1 MRTCIVRVFLAS
13 LIQCICQ
20 GDNRGDGIHYF
31 MRQYPY
37 QFLPGFHFFILQCA
51 VDVFQTYQAAG
62 SSLQLDVS
70 DRQGE
75 VESGVPFLQVRY
87 LLVFLNG
94 RADFFGQM
102 GAVAQ

>member
-1 MRTCIVRVFLAS
+1 MLLAS
-13 LIQCICQ
+13 FIQCICQ
-20 GDNRGDGIHYF
+20 GDNWGDGIHDF

-37 QFLPGFHFFILQCA
+37 QLLPGFHFFVLQCA

-62 SSLQLDVS
+62 SSLQLNVC

-75 VESGVPFLQVRY
+75 VESGVSFLQVRY

>member
-1 MRTCIVRVFLAS
+1 
-13 LIQCICQ
+13 
-20 GDNRGDGIHYF
+20 

-37 QFLPGFHFFILQCA
+37 QLLPSFHFFVLQCA
-51 VDVFQTYQAAG
+51 VDVFQANQPAG

-75 VESGVPFLQVRY
+75 VESGVSFLQVSH

-102 GAVAQ
+102 GAVSQ

>member
-1 MRTCIVRVFLAS
+1 MRAFIVRMLLAS

-20 GDNRGDGIHYF
+20 GDNRGDGIHDF

-37 QFLPGFHFFILQCA
+37 QLLPGFHFFVLQCA
-51 VDVFQTYQAAG
+51 VDVFQANQPAG
-62 SSLQLDVS
+62 SSLQLDVC

-75 VESGVPFLQVRY
+75 IESGVPFLQVRY

-94 RADFFGQM
+94 RADFFGQK
-102 GAVAQ
+102 GAVSQ